1 MPAKTGET
9 TMTKQQ
15 IRTIIRTDA
24 EARGCGRYK
33 INASG
38 EAHYY
43 GTMPN
48 TNTVGWYF
56 AGYADELAA
65 QINREMTLDQR
76 V

>member
-1 MPAKTGET
+1 MA
-9 TMTKQQ
+9 MTKQQ

-24 EARGCGRYK
+24 EARGCSRYK
-33 INASG
+33 INAAG

-48 TNTVGWYF
+48 TNTIGWYF

-65 QINREMTLDQR
+65 QINREMTLDQQ